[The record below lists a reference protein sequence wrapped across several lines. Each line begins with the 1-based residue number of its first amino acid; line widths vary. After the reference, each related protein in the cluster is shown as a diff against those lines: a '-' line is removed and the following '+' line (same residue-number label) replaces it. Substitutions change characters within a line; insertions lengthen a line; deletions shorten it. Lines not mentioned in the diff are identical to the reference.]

1 MTLEEAKKY
10 ANADG
15 SELNM
20 VFQFEHTGGGP
31 EADNHYGKW
40 DSHKMP
46 LPGWK
51 KILSRCRPD
60 WKGKPGTVCF
70 YPIMTAA
77 LGFLVW
83 K

>member
-1 MTLEEAKKY
+1 MCIRDRASGVTLEEAKKY

-40 DSHKMP
+40 DSHKTVSYTH
-46 LPGWK
+46 L
-51 KILSRCRPD
+51 ISL
-60 WKGKPGTVCF
+60 VCF
-70 YPIMTAA
+70 MTQHI
-77 LGFLVW
+77 
-83 K
+83 

>member
-46 LPGWK
+46 LPVWK
-51 KILSRCRPD
+51 KIFIQMADRTGRESLEQFVFIQS
-60 WKGKPGTVCF
+60 
-70 YPIMTAA
+70 
-77 LGFLVW
+77 
-83 K
+83 